1 MGKKDN
7 FNEAVYSMF
16 GVGKAPTE
24 AEAAEEVKEETAE
37 VIVKETPVVAVTE
50 EPKKE
55 EVLPLTRIA
64 EGTSME
70 GKLVAKGDV
79 EIEGDFKGDVE
90 AKGKVTICNDYYGNV
105 TAAALC
111 IKNCTITGDVTIAGS
126 MTLSEQSMVIG
137 NVSANEFV
145 CCGRVKGD
153 LDIQDNLTLKE
164 KAQIEGNI
172 AMGTL
177 MVEQGAV
184 IEGSISSKKKA

>member
-1 MGKKDN
+1 MSKKDN

-16 GVGKAPTE
+16 GVGKAPVE
-24 AEAAEEVKEETAE
+24 AEKEEVAAEVEAPEVKEEIAVEAPAE
-37 VIVKETPVVAVTE
+37 V
-50 EPKKE
+50 KE
-55 EVLPLTRIA
+55 EVMPLTVIA
-64 EGTSME
+64 EGTAME

-111 IKNCTITGDVTIAGS
+111 IKNCTITGDVKIAGS

>member
-1 MGKKDN
+1 MSKKDN

-16 GVGKAPTE
+16 GVDKAPVGAEKEE
-24 AEAAEEVKEETAE
+24 ATAEVEIPEVKEETME
-37 VIVKETPVVAVTE
+37 V
-50 EPKKE
+50 E
-55 EVLPLTRIA
+55 EVVVEERLPLTRIA
-64 EGTSME
+64 EDTSME
-70 GKLVAKGDV
+70 GKLIAKGDV
-79 EIEGDFKGDVE
+79 EIEGDFKGDIE
-90 AKGKVTICNDYYGNV
+90 AKGMVTISNDYYGNV
-105 TAAALC
+105 AAAALC
-111 IKNCTITGDVTIAGS
+111 IKNCTITGDVKVSGG

-137 NVSANEFV
+137 NVASNEFI

-153 LDIQDNLTLKE
+153 LDIQGNLTLKE

>member
-1 MGKKDN
+1 MSKKDN

-16 GVGKAPTE
+16 GVGKAPAE
-24 AEAAEEVKEETAE
+24 AEDAPVEVEVPEVKEAVVEAPAEVKEE
-37 VIVKETPVVAVTE
+37 IM
-50 EPKKE
+50 
-55 EVLPLTRIA
+55 PLTRIA
-64 EGTSME
+64 EGTTME

-111 IKNCTITGDVTIAGS
+111 IRNCTITGDVKISGS

-153 LDIQDNLTLKE
+153 LDIQGNLTLKE

-184 IEGSISSKKKA
+184 IEGSIASKKKA

>member
-1 MGKKDN
+1 MSKKDN

-16 GVGKAPTE
+16 GVGKAPVE
-24 AEAAEEVKEETAE
+24 AEKEEVAAAVEAPEVKEEIAVEAPAE
-37 VIVKETPVVAVTE
+37 V
-50 EPKKE
+50 KE
-55 EVLPLTRIA
+55 EVMPLTVIA
-64 EGTSME
+64 EGTAME

-90 AKGKVTICNDYYGNV
+90 ATGKVTICNDYYGNV

-111 IKNCTITGDVTIAGS
+111 IRNCTITGDVKISGG

-153 LDIQDNLTLKE
+153 LDIQCNLTLKE

-184 IEGSISSKKKA
+184 IEGSIASKKKA

>member
-1 MGKKDN
+1 MSKKDN
-7 FNEAVYSMF
+7 FNEDVYSMF
-16 GVGKAPTE
+16 GVGKAPVE
-24 AEAAEEVKEETAE
+24 AEKEEETVEVEIPEVKEEAAE
-37 VIVKETPVVAVTE
+37 AVDVVME
-50 EPKKE
+50 ER
-55 EVLPLTRIA
+55 LPLTRIA

-70 GKLVAKGDV
+70 GKLIAKGDV
-79 EIEGDFKGDVE
+79 EIEGDFKGDIE
-90 AKGKVTICNDYYGNV
+90 AKGMVTISNDYYGNV

-111 IKNCTITGDVTIAGS
+111 IKNCTITGDVKVSGG

-137 NVSANEFV
+137 NVAANEFI

-153 LDIQDNLTLKE
+153 LDIQGNLTLKE

>member
-1 MGKKDN
+1 MKMSKKDN

-16 GVGKAPTE
+16 GVGKAPAE
-24 AEAAEEVKEETAE
+24 AEDAPAEVEVPEVKEAVVEA
-37 VIVKETPVVAVTE
+37 PVE
-50 EPKKE
+50 GKE
-55 EVLPLTRIA
+55 EIMPLTRIA
-64 EGTSME
+64 EGTAME

-111 IKNCTITGDVTIAGS
+111 IRNCTITGDVKISGD

-137 NVSANEFV
+137 NVSAEEFV

-153 LDIQDNLTLKE
+153 LDIQGNLTLKE